1 MRAEAPHIRLLVEP
15 VQNSSRPDE
24 PFRRMRVER
33 PGRYFRPLSQT
44 IFCEGFCILLAR
56 KLLRAA
62 AVPFPRIAS
71 DRLVSHEPCLV
82 VRHSCYFRVS
92 LTRSANR
99 CCHQMLLGEY
109 GLTSAPAQHSCGR
122 AAVPRR
128 GVLHTRKSGSSR
140 GAMQTEPR
148 SHNTRPSD
156 ACPCSTVRFVFI
168 FDIVRMLR
176 VACAS

>member
-1 MRAEAPHIRLLVEP
+1 M
-15 VQNSSRPDE
+15 SRPNK
-24 PFRRMRVER
+24 PLRRMRVER

-44 IFCEGFCILLAR
+44 IFCEGFCIFFVR
-56 KLLRAA
+56 KLFRAA
-62 AVPFPRIAS
+62 AVPFPRSAS
-71 DRLVSHEPCLV
+71 NRLVSHEPCLV

-140 GAMQTEPR
+140 GSYANRTAFSQHAAERCLPLLYC
-148 SHNTRPSD
+148 
-156 ACPCSTVRFVFI
+156 AVRI
-168 FDIVRMLR
+168 HLR
-176 VACAS
+176 YRQNA